1 MLKTKLMTTGIG
13 SMPENDTQ
21 KAIGLVDRFIGDIP
35 FWPQLPNRCVGE
47 NLIIQYADCLPFVKI
62 EFENHR
68 LYVNGDVDWGTSLA
82 ELYENIED
90 ERYETFALTNRNA
103 AGFFRFLDNFMKTA
117 EATGS
122 IVSDI
127 FAAAW
132 DKEP

>member
-1 MLKTKLMTTGIG
+1 M
-13 SMPENDTQ
+13 
-21 KAIGLVDRFIGDIP
+21 
-35 FWPQLPNRCVGE
+35 
-47 NLIIQYADCLPFVKI
+47 IIQYADCLPFVKI
-62 EFENHR
+62 DLENHR

-82 ELYENIED
+82 ELNENIED
-90 ERYETFALTNRNA
+90 ERYENFSLTNRNA

-132 DKEP
+132 DNEPSTTRTPARGIMLLYFAVSGICGYRLNFSVKKK